1 MKRKLKNNGGY
12 VLIYVLVVFALLSA
26 LAGTVSG
33 VALKNLR
40 AQEVAISRMEHL
52 YAAEGKIEEL
62 VAKAQSQTT
71 KDDFASCI
79 TNSNGNADDISY
91 TAGNGS
97 GTYTVIYTAS
107 KGGVTVTATVDFVV
121 AVDTVEAEDGST
133 TKIFTVNDATY
144 TAYDISG

>member
-1 MKRKLKNNGGY
+1 MKKVLKNNGGY

-62 VAKAQSQTT
+62 VAEAKSQTSSAG
-71 KDDFASCI
+71 FEGCI
-79 TNSNGNADDISY
+79 ADNSGEADDISY
-91 TAGNGS
+91 TVNNS

-107 KGGVTVTATVDFVV
+107 KGGVTVTATVYFDV
-121 AVDTVEAEDGST
+121 AVGTVEAEDGSAT
-133 TKIFTVNDATY
+133 EIFTVNDATY